1 MASQVRQERYKN
13 ATIDYKDMT
22 LTEYDK
28 DEARTYDLN
37 EILAR
42 WDGVA
47 NITLSIQRRE
57 ELPQS

>member
-13 ATIDYKDMT
+13 ATIDCKDMT
-22 LTEYDK
+22 LTEY
-28 DEARTYDLN
+28 EARTYDLN

>member
-1 MASQVRQERYKN
+1 MASQVKQERYKN
-13 ATIDYKDMT
+13 AVIDCSDMT

-28 DEARTYDLN
+28 DEARTYNLN

-47 NITLSIQRRE
+47 NIRLSIQQRE

>member
-1 MASQVRQERYKN
+1 MASQVMQERYKN
-13 ATIDYKDMT
+13 ATIDCDDMT

-28 DEARTYDLN
+28 DEVRTYDLN
-37 EILAR
+37 EILTR
-42 WDGVA
+42 WDGIA

>member
-1 MASQVRQERYKN
+1 MASQVKQERYKN
-13 ATIDYKDMT
+13 ATIDCADMT

-28 DEARTYDLN
+28 DEARTYDLK

-47 NITLSIQRRE
+47 NITLCIQRRE

>member
-1 MASQVRQERYKN
+1 MASQVKQERYKN
-13 ATIDYKDMT
+13 AVIDCSDMT

-28 DEARTYDLN
+28 DEARTYNLN

-47 NITLSIQRRE
+47 NIMLSIQQRE

>member
-1 MASQVRQERYKN
+1 MASQVKQERYKN
-13 ATIDYKDMT
+13 AIIDCTDMT
-22 LTEYDK
+22 LTEYGK

-42 WDGVA
+42 WNGVA

>member
-1 MASQVRQERYKN
+1 MAFRVKQERYKN
-13 ATIDYKDMT
+13 ATIDCEDMT
-22 LTEYDK
+22 LTEYEK

-47 NITLSIQRRE
+47 NITISIQRRE

>member
-1 MASQVRQERYKN
+1 
-13 ATIDYKDMT
+13 MT

>member
-1 MASQVRQERYKN
+1 MASQVKQERYKN
-13 ATIDYKDMT
+13 AVIDCSDMT

-28 DEARTYDLN
+28 DEARTYNLN

-47 NITLSIQRRE
+47 NIMLSIQRRE